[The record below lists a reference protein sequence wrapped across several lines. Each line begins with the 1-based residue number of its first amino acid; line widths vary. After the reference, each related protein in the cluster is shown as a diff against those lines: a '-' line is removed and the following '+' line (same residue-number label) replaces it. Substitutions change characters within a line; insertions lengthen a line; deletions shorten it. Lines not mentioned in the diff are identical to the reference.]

1 MQDRAN
7 ARTDPKNRFGTGA
20 SFQRDSRSHSNWCA
34 GDFKRSDKSELQI
47 LDASRSERIGPTPV
61 RSSSDVASQTARA
74 LFRLRES
81 LMRGEFAPG
90 ERMSELPLVAR
101 LGVSRTPIRL
111 ALERLAHIGLLDLSA
126 AGGFTVRGYTPAEAL
141 DAIEIRGVIEGT
153 AARLASER
161 LGDSSELETLRRLGD
176 HMDRLERL
184 TLDSFAHYMDLNEA
198 FHATIIELAKS
209 AILTRAFQQAISLPF
224 ASPSAMVFPTS
235 GLAYSDA
242 ALAVAKEH
250 HRSLIEAIAMR
261 QGTRAENLAREHA
274 FIARR
279 VLAMALSDTDALR
292 KVPGASLINLAA
304 SRTNAI

>member
-1 MQDRAN
+1 MSR
-7 ARTDPKNRFGTGA
+7 
-20 SFQRDSRSHSNWCA
+20 FQRDSRSDSNCRA
-34 GDFKRSDKSELQI
+34 GDFKMSDKSEFRI
-47 LDASRSERIGPTPV
+47 LDEGGSARAGPAPV
-61 RSSSDVASQTARA
+61 RASSDVASQTARA

-81 LMRGEFAPG
+81 LLRGEFAPG
-90 ERMSELPLVAR
+90 ERMSELPLVQR

-111 ALERLAHIGLLDLSA
+111 ALERLAHIGLLDLNAS
-126 AGGFTVRGYTPAEAL
+126 GGFTVRGYTPAEAL
-141 DAIEIRGVIEGT
+141 DAIEIRGVVEGT

-161 LGDSSELETLRRLGD
+161 LIDSSELEALRRLGD
-176 HMDRLERL
+176 QMERLERL

-198 FHATIIELAKS
+198 FHATIVHLAKS
-209 AILTRAFQQAISLPF
+209 AMVTRAFQQAVSLPF

-250 HRSLIEAIAMR
+250 HRSLIEAIATR

-279 VLAMALSDTDALR
+279 VLAMALSDTDALS

-304 SRTNAI
+304 ARTNAI

>member
-1 MQDRAN
+1 M
-7 ARTDPKNRFGTGA
+7 
-20 SFQRDSRSHSNWCA
+20 
-34 GDFKRSDKSELQI
+34 SDKSELRI
-47 LDASRSERIGPTPV
+47 LG
-61 RSSSDVASQTARA
+61 SSSDVASQTARA

-81 LMRGEFAPG
+81 LLRGEFAPG

-111 ALERLAHIGLLDLSA
+111 ALERLAHIGLLDLSVS
-126 AGGFTVRGYTPAEAL
+126 GGFTVRGYTPDEAL

-161 LGDSSELETLRRLGD
+161 LIDSSELEALRRLGD
-176 HMDRLERL
+176 QMERLERL

-198 FHATIIELAKS
+198 FHATIVHLSKS
-209 AILTRAFQQAISLPF
+209 VMVTRAFQQAVSLPF

-250 HRSLIEAIAMR
+250 HRSLIEAIATR

-279 VLAMALSDTDALR
+279 VLTMALSDTDALS
-292 KVPGASLINLAA
+292 KVPGASLINVPRGA
-304 SRTNAI
+304 NATEMR